1 MAPAT
6 PLLSSLNKARI
17 SRRRLLTTAA
27 AGLGGLAFAPSPIA
41 AAVTGISA
49 RRADLAAPRGQR
61 VVIVGGG
68 WSGLTIAKYVKLAA
82 PELDVVL
89 VEKRS
94 QFVSHPLS
102 NLMLA
107 GLIGIN
113 ALTRSYSDGAAHN
126 GYRYFQAT
134 LAEADFA
141 ARRLFTDK
149 GFIDYDFLVIAPG
162 IDYDY
167 ASFGVTDPSQV
178 QLLERR
184 YPGGF
189 VSPDEHLIIKRK
201 VDAFKGGAFV
211 LTAPPGIF
219 RCSASPYER
228 ACMIASVFKRK
239 KLTAKVILIDSRDA
253 PAVKAEGFLTA
264 FEELYG
270 DHIEYMNSTVIE
282 NIDAAGRTIKTDFDD
297 IAFDDGAI
305 YPRIRGA
312 RLIEKLGLA
321 DPAAAQKEARIDPFK
336 YNVIGDERVYVTGDC
351 RPMPFSKS
359 ASVAHTEGQYVA
371 RVIAGRA
378 RGKGEAL
385 PWTTPLSVCYS
396 MVNTDPREA
405 ILSRSTY
412 RFDTASKQWSFAEGT
427 KGYNARTEA
436 MGAATLQ
443 WTEQHLADLFG

>member
-6 PLLSSLNKARI
+6 PLPSSLNKAKI

-27 AGLGGLAFAPSPIA
+27 AGLAGLAFRPAS
-41 AAVTGISA
+41 AAVTGIAA
-49 RRADLAAPRGQR
+49 RRADLASPKGQR
-61 VVIVGGG
+61 LVIVGGG

-89 VEKRS
+89 VEKRAS
-94 QFVSHPLS
+94 FVSHPLS

-107 GLIGIN
+107 GLVGIDS
-113 ALTRSYSDGAAHN
+113 LRRSYSDGAARGN
-126 GYRYFQAT
+126 YTYIQAA
-134 LAEADFA
+134 LAEADFT
-141 ARRLFTDK
+141 ARRVFTDK

-162 IDYDY
+162 VEYDY
-167 ASFGVTDPSQV
+167 ASFGITDPAEI

-201 VDAFKGGAFV
+201 VDAFEGGAFV

-239 KLTAKVILIDSRDA
+239 KLAAKVILIDSRDA
-253 PAVKAEGFLTA
+253 PAVKAEGFLAA

-270 DHIEYMNSTVIE
+270 DHIEYINSTVIE
-282 NIDAAGRTIKTDFDD
+282 GIDAPARTIKTDFDD
-297 IAFDDGAI
+297 IKFGDGAI
-305 YPRIRGA
+305 YPRIRA
-312 RLIEKLGLA
+312 SRLIEKLGLA
-321 DPAAAQKEARIDPFK
+321 NAGSPQKEARIDPFK
-336 YNVIGDERVYVTGDC
+336 YNVIGDERVYITGDC

-378 RGKGEAL
+378 RGKGDEA

-427 KGYNARTEA
+427 KGYNDRTKA
-436 MGAATLQ
+436 MGAATQQ

>member
-1 MAPAT
+1 MARTT
-6 PLLSSLNKARI
+6 PLPSSLNRAPI
-17 SRRRLLTTAA
+17 SRRRLVLTGA
-27 AGLGGLAFAPSPIA
+27 AGLAGLAFAPRLAS
-41 AAVTGISA
+41 AAVSGNAA
-49 RRADLAAPRGQR
+49 RRAELPAPKGQR
-61 VVIVGGG
+61 VVIIGGG

-89 VEKRS
+89 AEKRAS
-94 QFVSHPLS
+94 FVSHPLS

-113 ALTRSYSDGAAHN
+113 SLRRSYADGAAHN
-126 GYRYFQAT
+126 NYTYIQAA

-141 ARRLFTDK
+141 ARRVFTDK

-162 IDYDY
+162 VDYDY
-167 ASFGVTDPSQV
+167 ASFGVKDRSEI

-189 VSPDEHLIIKRK
+189 VSPSEHLIIKRK

-239 KLTAKVILIDSRDA
+239 KLAAKVILIDSRDA
-253 PAVKAEGFLTA
+253 PAVKAEGFLAA

-297 IAFDDGAI
+297 VRFDDAAI
-305 YPRIRGA
+305 YPRIRA
-312 RLIEKLGLA
+312 SRLIEGLGLA
-321 DPAAAQKEARIDPFK
+321 DMASPQKEARIDPFK

-371 RVIAGRA
+371 RIIAGRA
-378 RGKGEAL
+378 RGKGEAV

-412 RFDTASKQWSFAEGT
+412 RFDRASNQWSFAEGT
-427 KGYNARTEA
+427 KSYNSRDQA

-443 WTEQHLADLFG
+443 WTGEHLADLFE